1 MPYIRIKAYPKDQ
14 ATKEKVVE
22 AINKAASKRVQS
34 DACIDSAEREQPRTK
49 SKAFVDYWGCPP
61 QAISISIEEVAPE
74 DWVET
79 VEKAE
84 IEPHYRTGQRLWQ
97 ADDASCH

>member
-22 AINKAASKRVQS
+22 AINKA
-34 DACIDSAEREQPRTK
+34 
-49 SKAFVDYWGCPP
+49 FVDNWGCSP

-74 DWVET
+74 DWVEK

-84 IEPHYRTGQRLWQ
+84 IEPN
-97 ADDASCH
+97 ADKMLVLNGEKKY

>member
-22 AINKAASKRVQS
+22 AINKA
-34 DACIDSAEREQPRTK
+34 
-49 SKAFVDYWGCPP
+49 FVDNWGCAPE
-61 QAISISIEEVAPE
+61 AISISIEEVAP
-74 DWVET
+74 DNWVDQ

-84 IEPHYRTGQRLWQ
+84 TEPNADKMFILNGQKKY
-97 ADDASCH
+97 

>member
-22 AINKAASKRVQS
+22 AINKA
-34 DACIDSAEREQPRTK
+34 
-49 SKAFVDYWGCPP
+49 FVDNWGCPP

-84 IEPHYRTGQRLWQ
+84 IEPNVDKMLVLNGKKKY
-97 ADDASCH
+97 

>member
-1 MPYIRIKAYPKDQ
+1 MCVVLIVFSDMPYIRIKAYPKDQ

-22 AINKAASKRVQS
+22 AINKA
-34 DACIDSAEREQPRTK
+34 
-49 SKAFVDYWGCPP
+49 FVDNWGCPP

-84 IEPHYRTGQRLWQ
+84 IEPN
-97 ADDASCH
+97 ADKMFVLNGEKKY

>member
-22 AINKAASKRVQS
+22 AINKA
-34 DACIDSAEREQPRTK
+34 
-49 SKAFVDYWGCPP
+49 FVDNWGCPP

-84 IEPHYRTGQRLWQ
+84 IEPN
-97 ADDASCH
+97 ADKMFVLNGEKNY

>member
-14 ATKEKVVE
+14 TTKEKVVE
-22 AINKAASKRVQS
+22 A
-34 DACIDSAEREQPRTK
+34 
-49 SKAFVDYWGCPP
+49 
-61 QAISISIEEVAPE
+61 ISIEEVAPE

>member
-22 AINKAASKRVQS
+22 AINKA
-34 DACIDSAEREQPRTK
+34 
-49 SKAFVDYWGCPP
+49 FVDNWGCAPE
-61 QAISISIEEVAPE
+61 AISISIEEVAP
-74 DWVET
+74 DNWVDQ

-84 IEPHYRTGQRLWQ
+84 IEPN
-97 ADDASCH
+97 ADKMFILNGHKKY

>member
-22 AINKAASKRVQS
+22 AINKA
-34 DACIDSAEREQPRTK
+34 
-49 SKAFVDYWGCPP
+49 FVDNWGCPP

-84 IEPHYRTGQRLWQ
+84 IEPNANKMFVLNGEKKY
-97 ADDASCH
+97 

>member
-22 AINKAASKRVQS
+22 AINKA
-34 DACIDSAEREQPRTK
+34 
-49 SKAFVDYWGCPP
+49 FVDNC
-61 QAISISIEEVAPE
+61 EEVAPE

-84 IEPHYRTGQRLWQ
+84 IEPN
-97 ADDASCH
+97 ADKMFVLNGEKKY

>member
-22 AINKAASKRVQS
+22 AINKA
-34 DACIDSAEREQPRTK
+34 
-49 SKAFVDYWGCPP
+49 FVDNWGCPP

-84 IEPHYRTGQRLWQ
+84 IEPN
-97 ADDASCH
+97 ADKMFVLNGEKKY